1 MDLTQL
7 IIKKIPGL
15 FMKKEDRLRLSI
27 GKEEDPAESGASNSL
42 PSRKELEDLEAEK
55 GGRGV
60 RILK

>member
-1 MDLTQL
+1 
-7 IIKKIPGL
+7 
-15 FMKKEDRLRLSI
+15 MKKEDRLRLSI